1 MPPARKSTPRGGGR
15 TGRQRPSGVAISDG
29 LEANAD
35 DVPLLTFD
43 PNKPT
48 SIIPDQVVV
57 DRDQLRELRMSEAA
71 KTVADMA
78 KGDDTLTEIHRH
90 KGGSKHIVMINPYD
104 LHFEDRH
111 NPRDFTTPQMRW
123 RVASYADSIA
133 ERGVRVPLDTYVK
146 ANRVLVNNGDT
157 RWRATLHAI
166 NFLNAPI
173 KAIQCIITQGE
184 NDADRKISQW
194 IGNDTYRFDPLAE
207 AQLFRD
213 FLDLG
218 GEIGVFA
225 KRIGHPVSYI
235 ISRVRLLEMPKWL
248 LEKVQDGTVPHR
260 TAYDKIWLASGEQ
273 QTVARELLAASL
285 ITAKAEQ
292 TERGV
297 DATQTVVRPRH
308 VNAAAEHSEVSTK
321 IVRTKFPDRL
331 APILKQR
338 TRDEWVEFLGA
349 EMAEAIFKLA
359 RIQREPDDPTSH

>member
-1 MPPARKSTPRGGGR
+1 MPPTRKIASRR
-15 TGRQRPSGVAISDG
+15 TGGHRPRSGIAISDG
-29 LEANAD
+29 EPVT

-48 SIIPDQVVV
+48 SINPEQIIV
-57 DRDQLRELRMSEAA
+57 DRDRLRQLRMSDAA
-71 KTVADMA
+71 NTVAGMA
-78 KGDDTLTEIHRH
+78 KGDETLADIHRH

-104 LHFEDRH
+104 LHFEDKH

-225 KRIGHPVSYI
+225 KRIGHPASYI
-235 ISRVRLLEMPKWL
+235 TNRVRLLEMPRWL
-248 LEKVQDGTVPHR
+248 LEKVRDGTVPHR
-260 TAYDKIWLASGEQ
+260 TAYEKIWLASGEQ
-273 QTVARELLAASL
+273 QPVARELLAASL
-285 ITAKAEQ
+285 VTAKAEQ
-292 TERGV
+292 SERGI
-297 DATQTVVRPRH
+297 DTPTVVRPRH
-308 VNAAAEHSEVSTK
+308 VNAAAENSEVSTK

-331 APILKQR
+331 APILKHR
-338 TRDEWVEFLGA
+338 TREDWVEFLGV

-359 RIQREPDDPTSH
+359 GIQPDDPTNH